1 MSDNLK
7 GFETTW
13 QWAIECEGSSDIL
26 CGTYED
32 AYHAFP
38 TCSAS
43 AATVTTA
50 FQTTRSTTTAGRYTP
65 PPSLDT
71 SRFTVITSS
80 YTTIITATAQST
92 TRTSTFEST
101 TTSAIAQQVTESA
114 RSSGKAASGKAASGT
129 VAGASSAG
137 TSPPKS
143 TSSAKAG
150 AVTLTTGVLVAI
162 IVGPI
167 LAIAICIG
175 VFLFIRK
182 RRAAKKNEALR
193 LNSAN
198 YPPSNGPVGADQVY
212 PYEVD
217 VNQASGP
224 PHHQFGYYG
233 PKIDTYEVDAHSTMR
248 KEKTPVMSGVAEMG
262 RPYQEDLRSPAPTYT
277 EALMPVEMD
286 ATPSLR
292 SQTRQ

>member
-1 MSDNLK
+1 MRTFALLVRSSLRDIRGCISCIPNVFSQCRNCYDWISDDEIDDHSWALHTTTIARHKSLHSDNQFLHYDHNGNSANDDPHK
-7 GFETTW
+7 HVRKHNYQCNCTTGDRIRKVEW
-13 QWAIECEGSSDIL
+13 
-26 CGTYED
+26 
-32 AYHAFP
+32 
-38 TCSAS
+38 
-43 AATVTTA
+43 
-50 FQTTRSTTTAGRYTP
+50 
-65 PPSLDT
+65 
-71 SRFTVITSS
+71 
-80 YTTIITATAQST
+80 
-92 TRTSTFEST
+92 
-101 TTSAIAQQVTESA
+101 
-114 RSSGKAASGKAASGT
+114 
-129 VAGASSAG
+129 
-137 TSPPKS
+137 KS
-143 TSSAKAG
+143 CKWN
-150 AVTLTTGVLVAI
+150 TGVLVAI